1 MNVGTLASLALD
13 EDWGHGDL
21 TTESCIAASAR
32 GEGLI
37 RARTDLVV
45 SGHAF
50 ARAIFLEV
58 GHRLGSAMTY
68 EVLVP
73 DGTEVRK
80 GDAVARVAGSSR
92 GILIGERPALNGLM
106 KLSGIATHVGAYTAA
121 KGTHKM
127 RVVDTRKT
135 TPLWRALEKAAV
147 RHGGGHNHRY
157 ALYDGAMVKDNHIVA
172 AGGIEAAVA
181 AVKAGCHHLVKVEV
195 EVDRVDQIEAA
206 IAAGADVL
214 LLDNMDDDTLEEA
227 IAVARAANPGVV
239 LEASG
244 NINPARIRGMAARG
258 LDIDVVSSGGLI
270 HQARWIDLG
279 LDMVE
284 EPR

>member
-1 MNVGTLASLALD
+1 MNVANLASLALD
-13 EDWGHGDL
+13 EDWGPGDL
-21 TTESCIAASAR
+21 TTPACIAIDVPGRAV
-32 GEGLI
+32 I

-45 SGHAF
+45 SGHSF
-50 ARAIFLEV
+50 ARAIFTEV
-58 GHRLGSAMTY
+58 GRRLGHEISYDVVISEGSAAS
-68 EVLVP
+68 
-73 DGTEVRK
+73 K
-80 GDAVARVAGSSR
+80 GQVVCRVEGPAQ

-106 KLSGIATHVGAYTAA
+106 KLSGIATHVGAYTRA
-121 KGTHKM
+121 KGSHRM

-147 RHGGGHNHRY
+147 RHGGGHNHRF

-172 AGGIEAAVA
+172 AGGMIEAVSR
-181 AVKAGCHHLVKVEV
+181 VKASCHHLVKVEV
-195 EVDRVDQIEAA
+195 EVDRIDQIAPA

-214 LLDNMDDDTLEEA
+214 LLDNMDDDTLEQA
-227 IAVARAANPGVV
+227 ISVARGIRSEVL

-244 NINPARIRGMAARG
+244 NINPERIAGIAARG

-279 LDMVE
+279 LDMLG
-284 EPR
+284 